1 MDKYEKVKD
10 KLICLDQIWM
20 RVEELMKKQR
30 ISQVDMVRLCQRKG
44 YSIQQPEISKLK
56 SGKCKITL
64 YQLMAFADVLEVGT
78 DYLINGSV
86 NENTVVFPLN
96 NRFIT
101 NADDEDFKG
110 ILGEYYTLFHSTGE
124 MEDKWLKGKLSL
136 NRSSE
141 GICRAEFVLWTGEK
155 NHTEQNVAK
164 KYQGQVIISKKQKSM
179 YCILIN
185 NMISEMCFIA
195 FRFRPF
201 QTIDMACRIGLVLTF
216 SSGEDRTPVVHK
228 MFLSRKKI
236 DKEMHN
242 AIAPTLQLTNKDSLI
257 SRKKLQNLRCTYP
270 EWQDEIDKIL
280 QQQPEEYYM
289 LYESMQGILKLN
301 MKEKLRMKG
310 LIKEC
315 ADMSYVVS
323 LTKEDDD
330 GAFLIQQEEN

>member
-1 MDKYEKVKD
+1 
-10 KLICLDQIWM
+10 
-20 RVEELMKKQR
+20 
-30 ISQVDMVRLCQRKG
+30 
-44 YSIQQPEISKLK
+44 
-56 SGKCKITL
+56 
-64 YQLMAFADVLEVGT
+64 MAFADVLEVGT

-101 NADDEDFKG
+101 NADDEEFKG

-141 GICRAEFVLWTGEK
+141 GICRAEFILWTGEK

-242 AIAPTLQLTNKDSLI
+242 AIAPTLQFTNKDTLI

-330 GAFLIQQEEN
+330 GAFMIQREEN